1 MPALKNKHCQYI
13 SNNEIKI
20 TFDGKSCRALEG
32 DTIASAL
39 IRNDIKLI
47 GDELFKLTKSKHIIS
62 FGDSHGRIFSNHRF
76 IKHFPLSA
84 PTAYNINNPNSS
96 SGSHK
101 LIINTLTNF
110 EPRIRL
116 NEVIVKAQPDNNQ
129 FDVQIQ
135 YYIIG
140 IDLPLQQLTFA
151 LEPTR

>member
-1 MPALKNKHCQYI
+1 MPVQRVSQQFSDISASFQINPLNRDLIQLKNA
-13 SNNEIKI
+13 N
-20 TFDGKSCRALEG
+20 A
-32 DTIASAL
+32 IARS
-39 IRNDIKLI
+39 IRNLI
-47 GDELFKLTKSKHIIS
+47 MTVPGERPFNPVLGSQVTSLLFENLDKLTASSIKSE
-62 FGDSHGRIFSNHRF
+62 
-76 IKHFPLSA
+76 
-84 PTAYNINNPNSS
+84 
-96 SGSHK
+96 
-101 LIINTLTNF
+101 IINTLTNF

>member
-1 MPALKNKHCQYI
+1 MPVQRVSKQFKDISATFQINPLNRDIIQLKNA
-13 SNNEIKI
+13 N
-20 TFDGKSCRALEG
+20 A
-32 DTIASAL
+32 IARS
-39 IRNDIKLI
+39 IRNLI
-47 GDELFKLTKSKHIIS
+47 MTVPGERPFNPVLGSQVTSLLFENLDKLTASSIKSE
-62 FGDSHGRIFSNHRF
+62 
-76 IKHFPLSA
+76 
-84 PTAYNINNPNSS
+84 
-96 SGSHK
+96 
-101 LIINTLTNF
+101 IINTLTNF

>member
-1 MPALKNKHCQYI
+1 MPVQRVSQSFKDISATFQINPLNRDLIAL
-13 SNNEIKI
+13 NN
-20 TFDGKSCRALEG
+20 SYA
-32 DTIASAL
+32 IARS
-39 IRNDIKLI
+39 IRNLI
-47 GDELFKLTKSKHIIS
+47 MTVPGDRPFNPVLGSQVTNLLFENLDKLTASSIKSE
-62 FGDSHGRIFSNHRF
+62 
-76 IKHFPLSA
+76 
-84 PTAYNINNPNSS
+84 
-96 SGSHK
+96 
-101 LIINTLTNF
+101 IINTLTNF